1 MKLTQIVLGGFI
13 LAVCF
18 AGAASG
24 QPRAA
29 VPKGV
34 STINFKGTVFETKK
48 TLTLNLKPGQTV
60 NFSVTSSSGTVIF
73 DAYYFPAGEEL
84 GTPLATGTK
93 EWRGEVPKA
102 TKFTIDLY
110 TPDNSKAKYKFT
122 MQVLRG

>member
-1 MKLTQIVLGGFI
+1 MKLKQVFLGGFV

-18 AGAASG
+18 AGAAFG
-24 QPRAA
+24 QARAT

-34 STINFKGTVFETKK
+34 STVNFKGTVFETKK

-60 NFSVTSSSGTVIF
+60 NFSVTSSGGTVMF
-73 DAYYFPAGEEL
+73 DAYYFPSGEEF
-84 GTPLATGTK
+84 GTPLATETK
-93 EWRGEVPKA
+93 AWRGELPQA

-122 MQVLRG
+122 MQVIK